1 MITADTIQK
10 IKETANIDEV
20 VGDFVALK
28 KRGARFIGN
37 CPFHN
42 EKTPSFTVTPALNIY
57 KCFGCGAAGDS
68 VRFVMD
74 HEKLSYPDALKYLAQ
89 KYNIE
94 IEETYTAPENKEEVS
109 EKDELY
115 NVNAFAQK
123 FFSHYLLEKDE
134 GKSIGLTYFKE
145 RGLTEDTIK
154 RFQLGFSP
162 ENESQLISSAS
173 SSNINFEI
181 LKKAGLAAERNGRQL
196 DFFRGRVMFPIH
208 SMTGKVLAFGGR
220 VLKKDSGPKYINT
233 PETAIYHKSQ
243 ILYGIFQA
251 KTAIRKVDE
260 CILTEGYMDVIAL
273 AQAGIDN
280 AVASSGTS
288 LTVEQVKLIKR
299 LTPNITILYDG
310 DPAGIKAALRGI
322 DIILEEDMNV
332 KIVLLP
338 EPEDP
343 DSYIRKYGAQ
353 QFLEYKANEAKDFIL
368 FKAEL
373 LLKDVK
379 ADPIKKTEVIK
390 DIVQSIALI
399 PDAIKRSMYIAEC
412 SALLRVDEQIL
423 ISEINKIKR
432 TKLAKETATPKEE
445 LEPLEESFESS
456 EQEVLP
462 DRMEYLERGIIWL
475 LLEYAYESFND
486 EGNILEYVFASLE
499 EDHFEFSNPLYNK
512 VIIEYRKAYDTH
524 TVLDKQHFFT
534 HEDAAISKL
543 AFELLNTPYELSEN
557 WVKRHNVIFENKQDI
572 LKKNLLSIILKL
584 KIEII
589 NRKLWDFNEK
599 LGGTLPEDEYAR
611 ITTLYKEFLIIKKEI
626 AAQLGAVTI

>member
-1 MITADTIQK
+1 MITNDTIQK

-37 CPFHN
+37 CPFHT

-68 VRFVMD
+68 VKFVMD
-74 HEKLSYPDALKYLAQ
+74 HEKLSYPEALKYLAQ

-94 IEETYTAPENKEEVS
+94 IEETYTAPENKEALS

-115 NVNAFAQK
+115 NINAFAQK
-123 FFSHYLLEKDE
+123 FFSHYLLEQEE
-134 GKSIGLTYFKE
+134 GKSIGLSYFKE

-154 RFQLGFSP
+154 KFQLGFSP
-162 ENESQLISSAS
+162 EGEKQLLTSAEKS
-173 SSNINFEI
+173 DFTFEG
-181 LKKAGLAAERNGRQL
+181 LKKAGLASERNNRQF

-233 PETAIYHKSQ
+233 PETAVYHKSQ

-251 KTAIRKVDE
+251 KTAIRKQDE

-299 LTPNITILYDG
+299 LTPNISILYDG

-332 KIVLLP
+332 KVVLLP

-343 DSYIRKYGAQ
+343 DSYIQKFGAQ
-353 QFLEYKANEAKDFIL
+353 KFLDYKANEAKDFIL

-379 ADPIKKTEVIK
+379 HDPVKKTEVIK

-399 PDAIKRSMYIAEC
+399 PDAIKRSMYVAEC
-412 SALLRVDEQIL
+412 SALLKVDEQVL

-432 TKLAKETATPKEE
+432 TKLGKETNTPKEDYLPLE
-445 LEPLEESFESS
+445 DTLEPLP
-456 EQEVLP
+456 QEVLP
-462 DRMEYLERGIIWL
+462 NRMEYLERDIIRL
-475 LLEYAYESFND
+475 LFEHAYEPFND
-486 EGNILEYVFASLE
+486 EGSILDFVMAELE
-499 EDHFEFSNPLYNK
+499 NDHFEFANEVYKN
-512 VIIEYRKAYDTH
+512 IITEYRKAYDTH
-524 TVLDKQHFFT
+524 QQLDKQYFFT
-534 HEDAAISKL
+534 HADEQINKL
-543 AFELLNTPYELSEN
+543 AFDILNTPYELSEN
-557 WVKRHNVIFENKQDI
+557 WVKKHGVIFSNKQDVI
-572 LKKNLLSIILKL
+572 KKDLLSIIFKL
-584 KIEII
+584 KIEIVNQKI
-589 NRKLWDFNEK
+589 KSFDEQMAQP
-599 LGGTLPEDEYAR
+599 LPEEEIMKLITLKQEYLKVKMEFAK
-611 ITTLYKEFLIIKKEI
+611 TLGSVII
-626 AAQLGAVTI
+626 